1 MFGKAAYKSNGSYR
15 DIFKAKKFYKKNSR
29 KNSCR
34 YFLIKNICLI
44 KLFIIDVKVTQIVFF
59 LFFFQ
64 FRFVLVITIITY
76 LRLKIVDVYWVN
88 IYCLI
93 CIIIKFAISNF

>member
-44 KLFIIDVKVTQIVFF
+44 KLFIVDVKVTQIVIFK
-59 LFFFQ
+59 

-76 LRLKIVDVYWVN
+76 LRLKIVDVYWGN
-88 IYCLI
+88 IYYL
-93 CIIIKFAISNF
+93 ALYA